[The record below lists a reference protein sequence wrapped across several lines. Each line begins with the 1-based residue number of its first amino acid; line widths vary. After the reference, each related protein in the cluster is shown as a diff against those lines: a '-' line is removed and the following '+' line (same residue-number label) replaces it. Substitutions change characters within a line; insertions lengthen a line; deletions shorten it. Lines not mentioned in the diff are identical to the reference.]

1 MMTKQNLEALLV
13 ELDCRTPAKEIPGD
27 RIGIIEEFLVTEMEY
42 RKQHRIKR
50 LLRASGIKQ
59 VKTLSQFDWHFNPK
73 IGKEDI
79 MTFVSSP
86 WIDTAANLVLI
97 GDTGLGKSH
106 IGSAICYEAI
116 VQGYTTAFITAFDL
130 TSKIQKALSPTAK
143 IDYYSRIKVLC
154 IDELGYT
161 YHKKED
167 TDILFQIISKRAEI
181 LPTLI
186 STNLSPKDWGSIFTG
201 AAASAILDRLSF
213 NGRFLTFEGR
223 SYRLSRK
230 QKLK

>member
-1 MMTKQNLEALLV
+1 MTKQNIEALLT
-13 ELDCRTPAKEIPGD
+13 ELGCRTPVKEISSD
-27 RIGIIEEFLVTEMEY
+27 SFGIIEEFLITEMEY
-42 RKQHRIKR
+42 RKQHKIKR

-73 IGKEDI
+73 ISKEDV
-79 MTFVSSP
+79 MTFVNAP
-86 WIDTAANLVLI
+86 WIDSAANLVLI
-97 GDTGLGKSH
+97 GDTGLGKTH
-106 IGSAICYEAI
+106 IGSALCYEAI

-130 TSKIQKALSPTAK
+130 TSKIQKSLNPTAK

-167 TDILFQIISKRAEI
+167 TDILFQVISKRAEI
-181 LPTLI
+181 LPTLV

>member
-1 MMTKQNLEALLV
+1 MMTKQNLDALLV
-13 ELDCRTPAKEIPGD
+13 ELGCRTPVKEISSD
-27 RIGIIEEFLVTEMEY
+27 RIGIIEEFLATEMEY
-42 RKQHRIKR
+42 RKHHRIKK

-59 VKTLSQFDWHFNPK
+59 VKTLSQFDWHFNPE
-73 IGKEDI
+73 ISKEDI
-79 MTFVSSP
+79 MAFVNSP
-86 WIDTAANLVLI
+86 WSDTAANLVLI

-106 IGSAICYEAI
+106 ISSALCYEAI
-116 VQGYTTAFITAFDL
+116 LQGYSTSFITAFDL
-130 TSKIQKALSPTAK
+130 TSKIQKALNPATK

-167 TDILFQIISKRAEI
+167 TDILFQVISKRAEM
-181 LPTLI
+181 LPTLV
-186 STNLSPKDWGSIFTG
+186 STNLPPKDWGSIFTG